1 VELVLFLPRIDTYAG
16 FILPLGLKT
25 DNAVHQRIQ
34 CVVLSY
40 AHVGTRMDFRAQLPD
55 EYVARF
61 CELSVGP
68 LGTTPFSDRVSPVS
82 GAALSLF
89 MSHVDSPFYFFAA
102 GFPAVFFVAVVLLA
116 VVFVAVV
123 FVAVVLLAVV
133 FFATGF
139 LAAGLLAA
147 GFLAAGFSAAGVF

>member
-1 VELVLFLPRIDTYAG
+1 MELVLFLPRIDTYAG